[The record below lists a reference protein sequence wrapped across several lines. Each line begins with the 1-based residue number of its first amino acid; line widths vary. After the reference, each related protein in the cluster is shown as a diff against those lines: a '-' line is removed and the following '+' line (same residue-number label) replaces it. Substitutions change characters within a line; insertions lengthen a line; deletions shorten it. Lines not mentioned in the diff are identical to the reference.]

1 MEKISCST
9 ADLAAENAKKL
20 IGLFPECE
28 GERGTVDFDKLR
40 QVLSSTVVEG
50 NVERY
55 EFTWPGKRK
64 AMAAASAATT
74 KTLRPCVEESVG
86 KDGTKGGF
94 DSENLYIEGDNLEV
108 LKLLQCNYA
117 GKVKMIYIDPPYN
130 TGHDFVYRDRFSL
143 TDKELAQE
151 GCAFDEDGNR
161 FEKNDSAEARY
172 HSNWCS
178 MMYPRLKL
186 ARNLLRDDG
195 VIFISIDDNEITN
208 LRRLCDEVF
217 GGQNFVAQFTWAA
230 GRKNDSKHVSV
241 SHEYIVSYFK
251 NAQYIADNKII
262 WRERKQGLDDIYAAY
277 DTFRK
282 QYRTDNAAVEKAL
295 KAWYSALPDG
305 HPAKDHSH
313 YNKVDDKGV
322 FFASDISWPG
332 GGGPKYEVLHPTT
345 HKPVTV
351 PSRGWI
357 TNSDTMKQ
365 WIAEGRVHFGE
376 DETFVPTI
384 KSYLREH
391 ETGVPYSVFYKDGR
405 AASKRLKTLLG
416 DKVFEN
422 PKDEE
427 ILKRLIEFSGTGKDD
442 LVVDFFS
449 GSGTTAHALLLAEA
463 EKPLGRRFVLV
474 QLPEVIDPNTGS
486 SEKVKKIAR
495 NAVAFLDSIHA
506 KHTISEI
513 AKERIRRAGK
523 KIREELAAKN
533 AEKTKDSAPDLFRQD
548 LQDSQDLSKSNL
560 ELDVG
565 FRVLK
570 LDSSSLNDTSATV
583 SETVQEFTNFD
594 CIKSDRSPEDLLFQI
609 LLETRI
615 PLSESIAKVKVGA
628 NEVFLVGVGELASMG
643 GVPLVAC
650 LDQKAKLDNEFFI
663 ELAKLKP
670 EIVFFRD
677 DAFTTDSARINV
689 EQIFRQNSPSSAVR
703 VI

>member
-28 GERGTVDFDKLR
+28 GERGTVDLDKLR

-55 EFTWPGKRK
+55 EFTWPGKRM
-64 AMAAASAATT
+64 AVAAASAATT
-74 KTLRPCVEESVG
+74 KTLRPCAEESVG

-94 DSENLYIEGDNLEV
+94 DSENLYIEGDNLEA

-143 TDKELAQE
+143 TDKEAALRGDQLN
-151 GCAFDEDGNR
+151 DDGKWNVDHP
-161 FEKNDSAEARY
+161 EINEASQARY

-195 VIFISIDDNEITN
+195 VIFISLDDNEAIN
-208 LRRLCDEVF
+208 IRKLCDEIF
-217 GGQNFVAQFTWAA
+217 GDANFIAQITVVSNPR
-230 GRKNDSKHVSV
+230 GRDYGGIAKM
-241 SHEYIVSYFK
+241 HEYVFAYRKSDELTLSLVKDESCEFPFEDGKGGFELRELRNRNVKFNKENRPNLYYPFYINPSKTDENGFYEIDLENHDGWIKLYPKPSQGVDVVWRWGQQKAVSNLNGEIVAK
-251 NAQYIADNKII
+251 KM
-262 WRERKQGLDDIYAAY
+262 LDGGFMI
-277 DTFRK
+277 
-282 QYRTDNAAVEKAL
+282 VEKYRESRKMARSV
-295 KAWYSALPDG
+295 WW
-305 HPAKDHSH
+305 
-313 YNKVDDKGV
+313 DKESNTERGTIEV
-322 FFASDISWPG
+322 KKLFEDRKFFDYP
-332 GGGPKYEVLHPTT
+332 
-345 HKPVTV
+345 KPVSMLERMLEMAT
-351 PSRGWI
+351 
-357 TNSDTMKQ
+357 
-365 WIAEGRVHFGE
+365 AEFT
-376 DETFVPTI
+376 DAI
-384 KSYLREH
+384 
-391 ETGVPYSVFYKDGR
+391 
-405 AASKRLKTLLG
+405 
-416 DKVFEN
+416 
-422 PKDEE
+422 
-427 ILKRLIEFSGTGKDD
+427 IL
-442 LVVDFFS
+442 DFFS
-449 GSGTTAHALLLAEA
+449 GSATTAHAVMKLNAEDGGNR
-463 EKPLGRRFVLV
+463 KFIMV
-474 QLPEVIDPNTGS
+474 QLPEVCDEW
-486 SEKVKKIAR
+486 SEA
-495 NAVAFLDSIHA
+495 A
-506 KHTISEI
+506 KAGYKNICEI
-513 AKERIRRAGK
+513 GKERIRRAGK

-583 SETVQEFTNFD
+583 GETVQEFENFNR
-594 CIKSDRSPEDLLFQI
+594 IKSDRTSEDLLFQI

-628 NEVFLVGVGELASMG
+628 NEVFLVGVGELGSEGIGELASVG

-689 EQIFRQNSPSSAVR
+689 EQIFRQNSPSSAVK

>member
-1 MEKISCST
+1 MPELEKVKCST
-9 ADLAAENAKKL
+9 PDFAEETAKKIL
-20 IGLFPECE
+20 ALLPECAGE
-28 GERGTVDFDKLR
+28 GGAVDIEKLK
-40 QVLSSTVVEG
+40 QCLSSKVIEG

-55 EFTWPGKRK
+55 EFTWPGKRAAK
-64 AMAAASAATT
+64 AAASARTT
-74 KTLRPCVEESVG
+74 KTLRPCAAESVG
-86 KDGTKGGF
+86 KDGTPGGF
-94 DSENLYIEGDNLEV
+94 DSQNLYIEGDNLEV
-108 LKLLQCNYA
+108 LKLLQTSYA
-117 GKVKMIYIDPPYN
+117 NQVKMIYIDPPYN

-143 TDKELAQE
+143 TQKELDDNA
-151 GCAFDEDGNR
+151 GAFDEDGNR
-161 FEKNDSAEARY
+161 FEVNDSAEACY

-277 DTFRK
+277 DSFSK
-282 QYRTDNAAVEKAL
+282 EFGTDNAAVEKAL

-332 GGGPKYEVLHPTT
+332 GGGPKYEILHPLTQ
-345 HKPVTV
+345 KPVKI

-357 TNSDTMKQ
+357 TNSETMKQ

-376 DETFVPTI
+376 DEAAVPTI

-405 AASKRLKTLLG
+405 AASKRLKNLLG

-442 LVVDFFS
+442 LIVDFFS
-449 GSGTTAHALLLAEA
+449 GSGTTAHALFLAEA

-523 KIREELAAKN
+523 NILEVN
-533 AEKTKDSAPDLFRQD
+533 PTTAP
-548 LQDSQDLSKSNL
+548 NL
-560 ELDVG
+560 DIG

-583 SETVQEFTNFD
+583 GETTQTFENFD
-594 CIKSDRSPEDLLFQI
+594 RIKSDRSPEDLLFQM

-615 PLSESIAKVKVGA
+615 SLSDPIETKVVGG
-628 NEVFLVGVGELASMG
+628 NNVFFVSDNA
-643 GVPLVAC
+643 LVAC
-650 LDQKAKLDNEFFI
+650 LDPAAKMTTEFFI
-663 ELAKLKP
+663 EIAKMKP
-670 EIVFFRD
+670 GIAFFRD
-677 DAFTTDSARINV
+677 DAFADDSARTNL
-689 EQIFRQNSPSSAVR
+689 QQAFDQFSPTTSIK